1 MTESDPP
8 ESPAASKAAGRP
20 APQGDTQRL
29 YFYGS
34 GATLFGIHI
43 VNVLLTLLTLGIY
56 YFWGKI
62 RVRRYLMNQTELLGD
77 RFAFHGTG
85 KELLRGWLKAALVFG
100 IPLLLLG
107 ILPPFLEA
115 GPGVQS
121 LAALG
126 LYCLV
131 QVFIPVAM
139 VGARRYRLSRTS
151 WRGIRFSFR
160 GPAVEFLRIFIVGSL
175 LSLLTVGLY
184 YPFFEAQRYRFMTV
198 NAYFGSR
205 RFGFDG
211 RSQDLLVLYLLAV
224 LVAGVSILVTSV
236 VVAAIAA
243 VLAAAAS
250 ALSPDSP
257 LHALP
262 VYVFLLPLFLPTLG
276 AVWAWFSAKK
286 LRYFWDHTVF
296 GDARF
301 RSTVTGRALFRLR
314 LVNLVLLVLTLGLA
328 WPWVTVRSA
337 RFAFR
342 YLTLAGPLDLETIQ
356 QEAQEATAM
365 GEGLSG
371 FLDVGFD
378 LG

>member
-1 MTESDPP
+1 MTESDPS
-8 ESPAASKAAGRP
+8 ESPAASEAAGRP

-34 GATLFGIHI
+34 GVALFGIHI
-43 VNVLLTLLTLGIY
+43 VNVLLTLLTLGVY

-62 RVRRYLMNQTELLGD
+62 RVRRYLMNQTEILGD
-77 RFAFHGTG
+77 RFAFHGSG

-107 ILPPFLEA
+107 TLPPFLEA

-121 LAALG
+121 LAALA

-175 LSLLTVGLY
+175 LSLLTFGLY

-224 LVAGVSILVTSV
+224 LVAGVSVLVTSV

-276 AVWAWFSAKK
+276 AVWAWFSARK

-356 QEAQEATAM
+356 QEAQEATAL

>member
-8 ESPAASKAAGRP
+8 ESPAASEAGGRP
-20 APQGDTQRL
+20 APQGGTQRL
-29 YFYGS
+29 YFSGS
-34 GATLFGIHI
+34 GATLFGIHV
-43 VNVLLTLLTLGIY
+43 VNVLLTLLTLGVY

-85 KELLRGWLKAALVFG
+85 QELLRGWLKAALVFG

-107 ILPPFLEA
+107 TLPPFLDA

-121 LAALG
+121 LAALA
-126 LYCLV
+126 LYGLV

-175 LSLLTVGLY
+175 LSLLTLGLY

-211 RSQDLLVLYLLAV
+211 RGQELLKLYALAGLAGILVVGVSGFFSTFWFYVVGPSPWLFALPLLVLAGALA
-224 LVAGVSILVTSV
+224 
-236 VVAAIAA
+236 
-243 VLAAAAS
+243 
-250 ALSPDSP
+250 P
-257 LHALP
+257 
-262 VYVFLLPLFLPTLG
+262 
-276 AVWAWFSAKK
+276 VWAWFSAKK
-286 LRYFWDHTVF
+286 QRYLWDHTVF

-301 RSTVTGRALFRLR
+301 RSTVTGRALFRLKF
-314 LVNLVLLVLTLGLA
+314 VNLVLLVLTLGLA
-328 WPWVTVRSA
+328 WPWVTVRA
-337 RFAFR
+337 TRFAFR

-365 GEGLSG
+365 GEGLLG

>member
-1 MTESDPP
+1 
-8 ESPAASKAAGRP
+8 
-20 APQGDTQRL
+20 
-29 YFYGS
+29 
-34 GATLFGIHI
+34 
-43 VNVLLTLLTLGIY
+43 
-56 YFWGKI
+56 
-62 RVRRYLMNQTELLGD
+62 MNQTELLGD

-107 ILPPFLEA
+107 TLPPFLEA

-121 LAALG
+121 LAALA

-175 LSLLTVGLY
+175 LSLLTLGLY

-211 RSQDLLVLYLLAV
+211 RSQDLFVLYLLGV
-224 LVAGVSILVTSV
+224 LIGGVTLVVTSV
-236 VVAAIAA
+236 VLFAIATL
-243 VLAAAAS
+243 LAAAS
-250 ALSPDSP
+250 GPLFGDSRLGAFP
-257 LHALP
+257 AYLVP
-262 VYVFLLPLFLPTLG
+262 LPLFLLTLG

-286 LRYFWDHTVF
+286 QRYLWDHSVF

>member
-1 MTESDPP
+1 
-8 ESPAASKAAGRP
+8 
-20 APQGDTQRL
+20 
-29 YFYGS
+29 
-34 GATLFGIHI
+34 
-43 VNVLLTLLTLGIY
+43 
-56 YFWGKI
+56 
-62 RVRRYLMNQTELLGD
+62 
-77 RFAFHGTG
+77 
-85 KELLRGWLKAALVFG
+85 
-100 IPLLLLG
+100 
-107 ILPPFLEA
+107 
-115 GPGVQS
+115 
-121 LAALG
+121 
-126 LYCLV
+126 
-131 QVFIPVAM
+131 M

-151 WRGIRFSFR
+151 WRGVRFSFR

-175 LSLLTVGLY
+175 LSLLTLGLY

-211 RSQDLLVLYLLAV
+211 RSQDLFVLYLLGV
-224 LVAGVSILVTSV
+224 LIGGVTLVVTSV
-236 VVAAIAA
+236 VLFAIATL
-243 VLAAAAS
+243 LAAAAS
-250 ALSPDSP
+250 ALFGDSRLGAFP
-257 LHALP
+257 AYLGP
-262 VYVFLLPLFLPTLG
+262 LPLFLLTLG

-286 LRYFWDHTVF
+286 QRYLWDHSVF

>member
-8 ESPAASKAAGRP
+8 ESPAASEAAGRP

-29 YFYGS
+29 YFHGS
-34 GATLFGIHI
+34 GPTLFGIHI
-43 VNVLLTLLTLGIY
+43 VNVLLTLLTLGVY

-107 ILPPFLEA
+107 TLPPFLEA

-121 LAALG
+121 LAALA

-175 LSLLTVGLY
+175 LSLLTLGLY

-198 NAYFGSR
+198 NAYFGTR

-224 LVAGVSILVTSV
+224 LVAGVSVLVTSV

-262 VYVFLLPLFLPTLG
+262 VYVLLFPLFLPTLG

-328 WPWVTVRSA
+328 WPWVTVRST